1 MGTAGQ
7 PPLESPRAI
16 WHCRAVRREERASSA
31 PALDGRVR
39 RGERSREAI
48 VAALFDLIGRGVL
61 QPTAQQV
68 ADAAGV
74 GIRSVFR
81 HFSEMESL
89 YQAVD
94 ARLQGEA
101 VRLLGGERATGALAV
116 RIDALVRQRV
126 AFFERIA
133 PYKRAGNLQRWRSPF
148 LQQRHRDLQ
157 RVLHDDLRVR
167 LPELGSAPVELRE
180 AVELATS
187 FEAWDR
193 LRADRQ
199 LSPKVA
205 AAVVARTLRGLLG
218 GARSRRR

>member
-1 MGTAGQ
+1 MKPARTA
-7 PPLESPRAI
+7 A
-16 WHCRAVRREERASSA
+16 AA

-48 VAALFDLIGRGVL
+48 VAALFGLIGKGVL
-61 QPTAQQV
+61 SPTAQQV

-89 YQAVD
+89 YQSVD

-101 VRLLGGERATGALAV
+101 LRVLGAARDGGTIDA
-116 RIDALVRQRV
+116 RIDALVRQRT

-133 PYKRAGNLQRWRSPF
+133 PYKRSGNLQRWRSEF
-148 LQQRHRDLQ
+148 LQRRHRDLQ
-157 RVLHDDLRVR
+157 RVLRDDLDARF
-167 LPELGSAPVELRE
+167 PELTGADDELRE
-180 AVELATS
+180 AVDLVTS

-193 LRADRQ
+193 LRADRD
-199 LSPKVA
+199 LGPKAA
-205 AAVVARTLRGLLG
+205 AAVVTRALRGLFGRRG
-218 GARSRRR
+218 GTR